1 MRCCCRDDSEDD
13 VDVDVDI
20 GIDVDGV
27 ENAITEYPYSSHGD
41 NEKRTEIRT
50 RSENRCRCVY

>member
-1 MRCCCRDDSEDD
+1 MRCCCRDDSED
-13 VDVDVDI
+13 DVDVDI